1 MASSLEQIANIEKLK
16 DRLYF
21 CIHCN
26 LMDMVERVEFSF
38 LEVRQSKQGDDKY
51 VFGCK
56 RDINHKIEIT
66 PKGNHF
72 YEIISYNAHYV
83 RVIEEGT

>member
-1 MASSLEQIANIEKLK
+1 MASSLEQLATIEKLK

-21 CIHCN
+21 CIHCS
-26 LMDMVERVEFSF
+26 LMDKVERTEFTF
-38 LEVRQSKQGDDKY
+38 LELKTEKEEKY

-66 PKGNHF
+66 PKKDHF
-72 YEIISYNAHYV
+72 YEIISYNSHYV
-83 RVIEEGT
+83 RVIEEGS